1 MDDTIKY
8 LIHADVTADG
18 VVERSDVVGAV
29 FGQTEGLLGDELDLR
44 DLQESSKVGHIDV
57 EIASRQGQSFGHL
70 TIETSLDKVATAT
83 LAAALETIT
92 QVGPCRAT
100 VGVDEIEDVR
110 AAKRREVID
119 RATEL
124 LTEGFSESVDTS
136 EEILDAVRERV
147 RVADVTEYHGLPA
160 GPRVT
165 DGDSV
170 IVVEGRSD
178 VVTLLRHG
186 VKNAVAVEGTDVPK
200 EVADLSRERTVT
212 TLLDGDR
219 GGELILKELGQ
230 VADVDYVAFAP
241 PGQSVE
247 DLDRTAVYEALERKT
262 PYDAVAE
269 MDRPREAV
277 ATDGSQ
283 APAPAPRPEPDD
295 ETGPDADLTTETA
308 EPAPGGEGNGVG
320 GTDDEASAEVETPGT
335 ESTTDPE
342 TATAGDGEGDG
353 TETAAATEGAESGDE
368 EGDES
373 DADRAETLRGHV
385 REVVD
390 AGSGAVRLLDAD
402 SGVLAAGDAGEA
414 FDLIEDG
421 ESVPAAVVL
430 DGVLDQRT
438 LDVAAQRGVEQ
449 VVARELGEFT
459 KRPTGVRLR
468 AAEAL
473 LAG

>member
-29 FGQTEGLLGDELDLR
+29 FGQT
-44 DLQESSKVGHIDV
+44 
-57 EIASRQGQSFGHL
+57 IASRQGQSFGHL

-92 QVGPCRAT
+92 QIGPCRAT
-100 VGVDEIEDVR
+100 VGVDEIEDIR

-147 RVADVTEYHGLPA
+147 RVADIAEYHGLPA
-160 GPRVT
+160 GPRVA

-170 IVVEGRSD
+170 IIVEGRSD

-186 VKNAVAVEGTDVPK
+186 VKNAVAVEGTDVP
-200 EVADLSRERTVT
+200 EAVADLSRERTVT

-241 PGQSVE
+241 PGQSAE

-269 MDRPREAV
+269 MDQPRDAV

-283 APAPAPRPEPDD
+283 TPEPDD
-295 ETGPDADLTTETA
+295 ETGPDADLTAETA

-320 GTDDEASAEVETPGT
+320 RTDDVASAEVETSGA
-335 ESTTDPE
+335 ESTTDLE
-342 TATAGDGEGDG
+342 TATGAEDDAKSGDEEGDG
-353 TETAAATEGAESGDE
+353 TETTAATEATES
-368 EGDES
+368 GDES

-402 SGVLAAGDAGEA
+402 GGVLAAGDVGEA

-421 ESVPAAVVL
+421 ESVPAAVVI